1 MADGRIATAVETAV
15 EFMKTVMA
23 ETDELRAHVERVPQ
37 PLDEQLPACTEAQ
50 LLRTERRRLHRQGLV
65 GIISGKVVI

>member
-1 MADGRIATAVETAV
+1 
-15 EFMKTVMA
+15 MA